1 MSKPMTMQEFVNVT
15 KHVLANNSPFNHKVR
30 NTPVVKYIDP
40 HIDCRFSNVFSI
52 TFRSMGGGETVFH
65 CMNEFRDIE
74 ESLYDRVMTW
84 LTTPKE

>member
-1 MSKPMTMQEFVNVT
+1 MSNPMTMQEFVNVT
-15 KHVLANNSPFNHKVR
+15 KHVLTNNSPFLHTIKG
-30 NTPVVKYIDP
+30 TPVVKYIDP

-52 TFRSMGGGETVFH
+52 TFRTMGAGETNFH

-74 ESLYDRVMTW
+74 ESLYERVMKW